1 MRRERKL
8 RVCVVSTDLGE
19 RMFNKTFCQR
29 KKFFVEKNQPTMP
42 GELVLAA
49 GAGYAVETIQEM
61 LTDGADPNEQV
72 SSFDCLVLLYP
83 IFYL

>member
-1 MRRERKL
+1 MCGFDRFG
-8 RVCVVSTDLGE
+8 GE
-19 RMFNKTFCQR
+19 LMFNKTFAGQR
-29 KKFFVEKNQPTMP
+29 KKCFFVEKNQPTMP

-61 LTDGADPNEQV
+61 LTNGADPNEQV

>member
-1 MRRERKL
+1 M
-8 RVCVVSTDLGE
+8 CVVSTDLGE
-19 RMFNKTFCQR
+19 LMFNKTFCQ
-29 KKFFVEKNQPTMP
+29 KKFFVPHGEKNQPTMP

-61 LTDGADPNEQV
+61 LTNGADPNEQV

>member
-1 MRRERKL
+1 M
-8 RVCVVSTDLGE
+8 CVVSTDLGE
-19 RMFNKTFCQR
+19 RMFNKTFVKE
-29 KKFFVEKNQPTMP
+29 KKCFFVEKNQPTMP